1 MGCDLRSRDDV
12 DIDPIAAI
20 RVPLLYH
27 TLFDLPNR
35 HASTQRSVAVSG
47 TALLHSHQCG
57 DSLDVPQ
64 QTLPVGPS
72 GRRSAI
78 HVVENI
84 LPLLVQRKKKCHFR
98 SPHWGNRMKVMI
110 HSMKRPKKAL

>member
-1 MGCDLRSRDDV
+1 MDCDLRSCDDV
-12 DIDPIAAI
+12 DIDPIATA

-27 TLFDLPNR
+27 TLLDLPTR
-35 HASTQRSVAVSG
+35 HASAQRCVVVPGA
-47 TALLHSHQCG
+47 ALLHSHQCS

-64 QTLPVGPS
+64 QALPVGPS

-84 LPLLVQRKKKCHFR
+84 LPLLVQREKVNKNCHF
-98 SPHWGNRMKVMI
+98 
-110 HSMKRPKKAL
+110 

>member
-12 DIDPIAAI
+12 DVDPFATA

-27 TLFDLPNR
+27 TLLDLPNR
-35 HASTQRSVAVSG
+35 HASTQRRVVDPG

-57 DSLDVPQ
+57 DSLDVLQ
-64 QTLPVGPS
+64 QALPVGPS

-84 LPLLVQRKKKCHFR
+84 LPLLVQREREKKH
-98 SPHWGNRMKVMI
+98 I
-110 HSMKRPKKAL
+110 KAVILNQLET